1 MLQRVVYIISNSSHN
16 IEDGTLFCSNHN
28 IVDCDCI
35 EYLEEN
41 NILENTISTK
51 IQIGDTVNLELSLA
65 ALNSIGYYEDVTTF
79 ILKNKYIIPNGNYYI
94 EEIKCYS
101 SDCNEFL
108 NRYSSVIELINSIKK
123 IAKHNYLD
131 VDTDISIIFS
141 EDKALLLPFIYKAKD
156 IQQISQNN
164 IENVAKK
171 FNQDDSKEKLI
182 FINELIDFLSS
193 ENETNRFQFLLIHIA
208 EFSDR
213 ADNAYQY
220 YIRNFSYNKL
230 KTDLDNTALEY
241 SKKIQSVINDSQT
254 KLIAIPTAFVLVT
267 ASMNFDQILSSKNIG
282 IIISLFVFAW
292 LLELFIRN
300 QKSALAFIKQNIDI
314 YKQTFKQMND
324 TVENAFKIVDIEW
337 KKQNKRILIIKWII
351 WSVPIIILIISTVF
365 LFIQKP
371 IIIDTITEWYN
382 RICQK

>member
-16 IEDGTLFCSNHN
+16 IEDGTLFCSNHT

-35 EYLEEN
+35 KYLEEN

-164 IENVAKK
+164 IENFAKK

-230 KTDLDNTALEY
+230 KTELDNTALEY

-324 TVENAFKIVDIEW
+324 TVENAFKIVDVEW

>member
-1 MLQRVVYIISNSSHN
+1 MVLYRII
-16 IEDGTLFCSNHN
+16 CSNHT

-35 EYLEEN
+35 KYLEEN

-164 IENVAKK
+164 IENFAKK

-230 KTDLDNTALEY
+230 KTELDNTALEY

-324 TVENAFKIVDIEW
+324 TVENAFKIVDVEW

>member
-182 FINELIDFLSS
+182 FINELIDFLFS
-193 ENETNRFQFLLIHIA
+193 ENETNRFQFLLSHIA

-324 TVENAFKIVDIEW
+324 TVENAFKIVDVEW